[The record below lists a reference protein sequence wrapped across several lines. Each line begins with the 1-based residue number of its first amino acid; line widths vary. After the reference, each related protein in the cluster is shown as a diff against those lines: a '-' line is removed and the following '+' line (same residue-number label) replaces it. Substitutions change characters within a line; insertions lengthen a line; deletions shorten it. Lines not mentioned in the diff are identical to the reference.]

1 MRLSRPNALEFS
13 SQNHSGLP
21 AGAQGL
27 QIGFWSRVTASGAG
41 GEEWRSWL
49 KAGLLPSPAGSRH
62 FASSVSYLLAGG
74 FAPFLGKGEGRL
86 ILPLSSVPQQEF
98 LPPPSPTP
106 VLGVLACSM
115 GCDISNRD

>member
-49 KAGLLPSPAGSRH
+49 KAGLLPSPAASRQ

-98 LPPPSPTP
+98 LPPPFPYSCSGRPCLL
-106 VLGVLACSM
+106 LGL
-115 GCDISNRD
+115 